1 MQALH
6 IPPQSPSRM
15 QEPRIL
21 DRLHQ
26 QYSGKR
32 VRDVHMVLEG
42 TARDSTLLYVPGY
55 LFDYMYGEVKDDS
68 LEITKQHHQAL
79 VPAAG
84 ASIPDSHPAFPNR
97 MHMLPHDS
105 KKYDRWSR
113 LCLANASRRP

>member
-1 MQALH
+1 
-6 IPPQSPSRM
+6 M

-84 ASIPDSHPAFPNR
+84 ASLTIRLSPHAHR
-97 MHMLPHDS
+97 TMLPCISTQMRAAQTDTVENQVFYHSSSLPDLHP
-105 KKYDRWSR
+105 RQ
-113 LCLANASRRP
+113 